1 MACRHPSSV
10 FGTLSASPR
19 ARLLSA
25 LDLGF
30 GRSAAL
36 WRNDL
41 DRVAYEHPQGHTF
54 SLYLEGG
61 IGTRRVDGRAV
72 QGWPGALCVMPH
84 GRRSDWEITA
94 PFAFVHLYVPAEELG
109 RAFAETF
116 DRDARLLDLAEVTF
130 GEAPGPAAALRDLAE
145 ATLAGDALAAEA
157 AMAETLARVLADLR
171 WGGTARAP
179 LRGGIAP
186 HIGRRV
192 VDHVE
197 SALAGPIRLDD
208 LARLANL
215 SAAHF
220 HRAFRSSFGVSPHA
234 FVARRRAERAKA
246 LLRGPDPIAA
256 IALACGFSSQSHFT
270 HAFKAA
276 TGATPAAYRAGL

>member
-1 MACRHPSSV
+1 MACRHPSV

-19 ARLLSA
+19 ARLLSQ

-36 WRNDL
+36 WRNDR
-41 DRVAYEHPQGHTF
+41 DRVAYERPEGHTF

-61 IGTRRVDGRAV
+61 IGTRRVDARDAR
-72 QGWPGALCVMPH
+72 GWPGALCVMPH

-130 GEAPGPAAALRDLAE
+130 GEAPGPAAALRGLAE

-157 AMAETLARVLADLR
+157 AMAETMARFFADPR
-171 WGGTARAP
+171 WGGPARAP
-179 LRGGIAP
+179 LRGGLAP
-186 HIGRRV
+186 HLGRRV

-197 SALAGPIRLDD
+197 SALAGPIRLGD
-208 LARLANL
+208 LARLADL

-220 HRAFRSSFGVSPHA
+220 HRAFRASFGVSPHA
-234 FVARRRAERAKA
+234 FVARRRAARAKV
-246 LLRGPDPIAA
+246 LLRGPEPIAA

-276 TGATPAAYRAGL
+276 TGATPAAYRAAL